1 MTIYDVPVSDT
12 KFFPVSGDMLRQ
24 MKADEE
30 RRDCTIRDKMP
41 SHRADHLIRTLNAKN
56 GTGSPAKNSPD
67 AADLNNYQEE
77 QITMNDTGIVSD
89 PADTDASRWH
99 PLWCNPDDEGCYVND
114 DVEHHEVHAGRLY
127 GFDAPH
133 GAITGQV
140 RRYSWDN
147 ESLLSVVVEKSGG
160 EGIEF
165 SWFELKKLHDE
176 LLPRMLSE
184 LEIALGQEN

>member
-1 MTIYDVPVSDT
+1 MTIYDVPVDDT
-12 KFFPVSGDMLRQ
+12 VFFPVSGDMMRR
-24 MKADEE
+24 MKHEE
-30 RRDCTIRDKMP
+30 QQAEIRRRDNAIRANMP
-41 SHRADHLIRTLNAKN
+41 KHRADHLIKTLMAEN
-56 GTGSPAKNSPD
+56 GTGNPAKSSPD
-67 AADLNNYQEE
+67 AADSNNLQGD
-77 QITMNDTGIVSD
+77 QAM
-89 PADTDASRWH
+89 TDSTVDAVRWH
-99 PLWCNPDDEGCYVND
+99 PLWCEPADDNCYVND
-114 DVEHHEVHAGRLY
+114 DVEDHESHAGRRY

-147 ESLLSVVVEKSGG
+147 DALLSVVFEKSTG
-160 EGIEF
+160 ESIEL